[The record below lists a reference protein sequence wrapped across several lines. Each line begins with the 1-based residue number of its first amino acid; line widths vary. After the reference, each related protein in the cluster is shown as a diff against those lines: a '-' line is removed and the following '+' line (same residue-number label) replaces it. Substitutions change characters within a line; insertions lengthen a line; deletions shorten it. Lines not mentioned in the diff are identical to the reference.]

1 MANYGPAWKEHRRF
15 ALMTMRN
22 LGLGKQSMEERI
34 LGEVSYICAH
44 LEKFA
49 GNDHKLQCASIQA
62 YHIYHA
68 LCGVCCIVLLT
79 YNAISVSVSVISSIP
94 RAVN

>member
-1 MANYGPAWKEHRRF
+1 MRNSLGIIMANYGPSWKEHRRF
-15 ALMTMRN
+15 ALMTLRN

-49 GNDHKLQCASIQA
+49 GNDHKLEHASMLVH
-62 YHIYHA
+62 HI
-68 LCGVCCIVLLT
+68 
-79 YNAISVSVSVISSIP
+79 
-94 RAVN
+94 